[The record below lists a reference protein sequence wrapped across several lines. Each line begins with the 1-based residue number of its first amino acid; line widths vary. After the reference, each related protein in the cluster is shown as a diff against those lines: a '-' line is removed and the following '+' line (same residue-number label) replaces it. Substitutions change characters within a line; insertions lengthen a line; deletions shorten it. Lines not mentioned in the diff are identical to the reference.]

1 MNAMK
6 SSTASRSRRLAGL
19 LAAAA
24 LSVLASASHAQWP
37 TEQAIRIIVPNPPGG
52 TNDIV
57 ARLVGEELAKRLGQT
72 VVVENKPGA
81 SGAIGIKMASDA
93 KPDGYTLALVSDSA
107 TLLDVL
113 RPNPQWKFKQA
124 VAGVAMIGD
133 QPISLAVP
141 GASPFKRLSDVVDAA
156 RAKPGELGFGSSG
169 VGSGQHVIGSWWAK
183 LAGVSLTHIPYKGG
197 GQAAVDLTGNQVP
210 MAVLGLAPMLT
221 LHRNGKVRI
230 LAVTSAQRHPA
241 LPDVPTFAESG
252 FGAIALTQ
260 WAGLVVPTGTPK
272 AIRDRLSSEVLAIV
286 ARPDIQTKL
295 ADRGM
300 SPRPMDAD
308 TFDQHLKGEVARWD
322 RLVPTLN
329 LGLKP

>member
-1 MNAMK
+1 M
-6 SSTASRSRRLAGL
+6 

-24 LSVLASASHAQWP
+24 LGALASASHAQWP

-72 VVVENKPGA
+72 VLVENKPGA
-81 SGAIGIKMASDA
+81 SGAIGIKMASEA

-133 QPISLAVP
+133 QPVSLAVP
-141 GASPFKRLSDVVDAA
+141 GASPFKRLSDLVDAA

-169 VGSGQHVIGSWWAK
+169 VGSGQHVIGTWWAK
-183 LAGVSLTHIPYKGG
+183 LAGVDITHIPYKGG
-197 GQAAVDLTGNQVP
+197 GQAAVDLSGNQVP
-210 MAVLGLAPMLT
+210 VAVLGLAPMLT

-230 LAVTSAQRHPA
+230 LAVTSAERHPA
-241 LPDVPTFAESG
+241 IPDVPTFTESG
-252 FGAIALTQ
+252 FAPISLTQ
-260 WAGLVVPTGTPK
+260 WAGLVAPSATPK
-272 AIRDRLSSEVLAIV
+272 AIRDRLSSEVLGIV
-286 ARPDIQTKL
+286 ARPDIQAKL

-300 SPRPMDAD
+300 SPRPMDAE
-308 TFDQHLKGEVARWD
+308 TFDRHIKGEVERWD
-322 RLVPTLN
+322 RLVPTLK